1 MRIGVHS
8 SNLHLMLA
16 RVWPDAFAEVSPKF
30 VFYGDGRLTA
40 EMLASD
46 AIDFGGTGSTPP
58 IIAEAGG
65 HDVVYI
71 AASAPRPAN
80 GAIFAA
86 KGGAIRSVAD
96 LAGRRVA
103 LVDGSFHNYLL
114 ARSLEKEG
122 LSLRDVETLD
132 VDPAESVPALLHG
145 RVDAWVAMA
154 PRLEKALRRDDLH
167 LVTRSGSIIPN
178 RSLFWTIAARGL
190 DEQARDYIVG
200 ELQRIGRAVE
210 ANPRAAAEM
219 LAATRTADADADAW
233 EQVIRSRDFSVQ
245 PASDA
250 VLAEQR
256 EEAETLHRHGYLGHH
271 TDRAASPTQK
281 EEERTIG

>member
-16 RVWPDAFAEVSPKF
+16 RVWPDAFAAVAPEF
-30 VFYGDGRLTA
+30 VFYEDGRLTA
-40 EMLASD
+40 ELLASGE
-46 AIDFGGTGSTPP
+46 IDVGGTGSTPP
-58 IIAEAGG
+58 IVAEAAG
-65 HDVVYI
+65 HDVVYV

-86 KGGAIRSVAD
+86 RDSAIKTVAD

-132 VDPAESVPALLHG
+132 VDPAASLAALLEE

-154 PRLEKALRRDDLH
+154 PRLEKALGRDDLH

-178 RSLFWTIAARGL
+178 RSLFWTIAGRGL
-190 DEQARDYIVG
+190 DGGTRTYIAQ

-210 ANPRAAAEM
+210 AQPRAAAEL
-219 LAATRTADADADAW
+219 LAATRTADADASAW
-233 EQVIRSRDFSVQ
+233 EQVIRSRDFSVL
-245 PASDA
+245 PAGDA

-256 EEAETLHRHGYLGHH
+256 EEAETLRRHGFLRPAVDTAGSTSHEYE
-271 TDRAASPTQK
+271 P
-281 EEERTIG
+281 RTAG